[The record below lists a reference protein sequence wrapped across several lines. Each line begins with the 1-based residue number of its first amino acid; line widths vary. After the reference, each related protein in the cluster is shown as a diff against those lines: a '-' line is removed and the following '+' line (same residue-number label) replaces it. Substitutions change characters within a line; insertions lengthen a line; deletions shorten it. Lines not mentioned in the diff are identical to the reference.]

1 MYLLVVEDDARI
13 ANLAVQAPEPAPT
26 LEADPDR
33 LRQVLLIL
41 LDNALKHTPS
51 GGKVTVGVRRE
62 ERHVAFEV
70 ADTGSGIAP
79 EHLPRLFE
87 RFYRADAA
95 RGRVEGGSGLGLA
108 IAKSLVEAHAGELAA
123 ESAPGRGTRMTIR
136 LPLDPSRPSLPDRL
150 GELAARITHAR
161 PR

>member
-1 MYLLVVEDDARI
+1 M
-13 ANLAVQAPEPAPT
+13 
-26 LEADPDR
+26 
-33 LRQVLLIL
+33 
-41 LDNALKHTPS
+41 
-51 GGKVTVGVRRE
+51 TVGVRRE

-95 RGRVEGGSGLGLA
+95 RARVEGGSGLGLA
-108 IAKSLVEAHAGELAA
+108 IAMSLVVAHGGELVA
-123 ESAPGRGTRMTIR
+123 ESAPGRGTRMTVR
-136 LPLDPSRPSLPDRL
+136 LPLEPPPPSLPDRL
-150 GELAARITHAR
+150 GDLAARITHAR